1 MKLIDAVSKNA
12 HTLCGTRGQEHGRV
26 RHLHGDRFYN
36 AWDSLYGLF
45 DVELL
50 QLGRYAQSIQN
61 SEINSMVSRI
71 ATTIPEKRKAQTSGF
86 LIQFSPE
93 KTRGAVERPSVLL
106 GQGGFKPFLK
116 QLTPLPAALTYT
128 NDKAR
133 TDHSGQPPIYSPLA
147 QPGQSSRT
155 EQANQANLRIY
166 AEENPKMSMPCS
178 EVAGSNPA
186 GAFRIPVITPFL
198 EITHEVH
205 GKPCFTP
212 S

>member
-1 MKLIDAVSKNA
+1 MKLIDAVSSHT
-12 HTLCGTRGQEHGRV
+12 HTLCGTRGQGYGRL
-26 RHLHGDRFYN
+26 RR
-36 AWDSLYGLF
+36 LYGEKFYTTWDQIWNIPALE
-45 DVELL
+45 V
-50 QLGRYAQSIQN
+50 QTPGTKN
-61 SEINSMVSRI
+61 NVVSRN
-71 ATTIPEKRKAQTSGF
+71 TTIPKKQKAKTSGF

-93 KTRGAVERPSVLL
+93 KTERVEDIPISIHHPISSIPHLL
-106 GQGGFKPFLK
+106 GQGGFKPFLI
-116 QLTPLPAALTYT
+116 PPIPAALTNT

-198 EITHEVH
+198 EMTHEVH